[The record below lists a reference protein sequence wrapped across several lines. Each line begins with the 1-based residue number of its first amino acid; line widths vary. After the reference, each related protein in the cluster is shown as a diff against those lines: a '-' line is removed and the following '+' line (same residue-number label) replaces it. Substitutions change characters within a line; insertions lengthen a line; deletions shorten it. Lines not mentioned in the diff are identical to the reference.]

1 VDRKTDVQTAVAA
14 VMLLAVV
21 LYFVVPGAIAG
32 LAGNTGSVARLSVA
46 PTSEAPGESVVGGVT
61 LAPETKAVRT
71 AADSDG
77 DVEWTPILPSTSPSM
92 LPPASSPTSTSTLHP
107 DGFPHPQPIVI
118 APTRPTSQ
126 PAPGPAP
133 GPRPTPSP
141 TPTPTPT
148 PTPQSQSIT
157 FGSSLPD
164 PEIVG
169 NTVVV
174 DVTATSGLPV
184 TLSSETPA
192 VCSFA
197 GSTLTF
203 TSAGQCTIDAV
214 QAGNASWLP
223 VSASASTTVN

>member
-32 LAGNTGSVARLSVA
+32 LAGSTGSVARQAAA
-46 PTSEAPGESVVGGVT
+46 PTSEAPSESVVGGLT
-61 LAPETKAVRT
+61 LSPETKAVRT
-71 AADSDG
+71 AADSHG
-77 DVEWTPILPSTSPSM
+77 DVERTPILPSTSPSM

-107 DGFPHPQPIVI
+107 DGFPHPQPTVI

-133 GPRPTPSP
+133 APNPPP
-141 TPTPTPT
+141 PT
-148 PTPQSQSIT
+148 PTPQSQTIT

-164 PEIVG
+164 PETVG

-174 DVTATSGLPV
+174 DVTATSGLSV
-184 TLSSETPA
+184 DLSSETPA
-192 VCSFA
+192 VCSFS

-203 TSAGQCTIDAV
+203 ISAGQCTIDAV
-214 QAGNASWLP
+214 QGGNANWLP
-223 VSASASTTVN
+223 ASATASTTVS